1 MMTETLNSKSNSSIL
16 FILRLIASI
25 LMVHHGIEKM
35 SDIQGFTT
43 YIVDQ
48 YFAFLPLNHALWT
61 TAAAYTQIIGSLF
74 LLLGIA
80 TRLSAIGLASTM
92 VFALAFH
99 GLDTGLQGAPFGI
112 VEAHNY
118 EYETSALYL
127 AIFAALAVW
136 GSGLFSISTLFRASL
151 PEKLQ
156 PWA

>member
-1 MMTETLNSKSNSSIL
+1 MMTEAFNSKSNSLIL
-16 FILRLIASI
+16 LILRLIASA
-25 LMVHHGIEKM
+25 LMVHHGIEKI
-35 SDIQGFTT
+35 SDVQGFTT

-80 TRLSAIGLASTM
+80 TRFSAIGLASTM
-92 VFALAFH
+92 VSALAFH

-136 GSGLFSISTLFRASL
+136 GSGLFSISTLFKASL
-151 PEKLQ
+151 PEKLR

>member
-1 MMTETLNSKSNSSIL
+1 MMTEAFNSKSNSLIL
-16 FILRLIASI
+16 LILRLIVSA
-25 LMVHHGIEKM
+25 LMVHHGIEKI
-35 SDIQGFTT
+35 SDVQGFTT

-80 TRLSAIGLASTM
+80 TRFSAIGLASTM

-136 GSGLFSISTLFRASL
+136 GSGLFSISTLFKASL
-151 PEKLQ
+151 PEKLR

>member
-1 MMTETLNSKSNSSIL
+1 MMTEAFNSKSNSLIL
-16 FILRLIASI
+16 LILRLIASA
-25 LMVHHGIEKM
+25 LMVHHGIEKI
-35 SDIQGFTT
+35 SDVQGFTT

-80 TRLSAIGLASTM
+80 TRFSAIGLASTM
-92 VFALAFH
+92 VFALVFH

-136 GSGLFSISTLFRASL
+136 GSGLFSISTLFKASL
-151 PEKLQ
+151 PEKLR

>member
-1 MMTETLNSKSNSSIL
+1 MMTEAFNSKSNSLIL
-16 FILRLIASI
+16 LILRLMASA
-25 LMVHHGIEKM
+25 LMVHHGIEKI
-35 SDIQGFTT
+35 SDVQGFTT

-80 TRLSAIGLASTM
+80 TRFSAIGLATTM

-136 GSGLFSISTLFRASL
+136 GSGLFSISTLFKASL
-151 PEKLQ
+151 PEKLR